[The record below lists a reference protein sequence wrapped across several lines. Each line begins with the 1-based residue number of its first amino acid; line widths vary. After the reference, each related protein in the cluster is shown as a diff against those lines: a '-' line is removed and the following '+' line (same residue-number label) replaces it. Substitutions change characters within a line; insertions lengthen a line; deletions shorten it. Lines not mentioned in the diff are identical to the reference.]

1 MQEPINKHPYT
12 FDGDRGPY
20 MNTFSGIA
28 FYFLTPRPEEVLLED
43 IAHHLAYQ
51 NRSTGATTRDY
62 SIAEHSLLVCDIV
75 IEEITRREVDD
86 GSFRSYGSIVAYI
99 AMQALLHDAEE
110 FVMCDIS
117 TPLKS
122 LIAPLYKPIA
132 KGVKKV
138 IGERFGCNL
147 INMPPIIKHADNIA
161 MATEKKQLYRPSDVI
176 WHDLPDPH
184 PAMIPV
190 MTSFEAEMAFQKRYH
205 DLAARM

>member
-1 MQEPINKHPYT
+1 MEESINKHPYT

-20 MNTFSGIA
+20 INTFSGIA

-75 IEEITRREVDD
+75 VEDMEWRMHKGLVHYTEAQ
-86 GSFRSYGSIVAYI
+86 VAYI
-99 AMQALLHDAEE
+99 AMQALLHDGEE
-110 FVMCDIS
+110 YVMLDMN

-132 KGVKKV
+132 IGVKRV
-138 IGERFGCNL
+138 ISTRFGCDL
-147 INMPPIIKHADNIA
+147 INMPPMIKHADNIA
-161 MATEKKQLYRPSDVI
+161 MATEKKQLYRPSNVI
-176 WHDLPDPH
+176 WHDLPEPH
-184 PAMIPV
+184 PATIPT
-190 MTSFEAEMAFQKRYH
+190 MTSLEAEAAFLKRFH
-205 DLAARM
+205 DLTAKM